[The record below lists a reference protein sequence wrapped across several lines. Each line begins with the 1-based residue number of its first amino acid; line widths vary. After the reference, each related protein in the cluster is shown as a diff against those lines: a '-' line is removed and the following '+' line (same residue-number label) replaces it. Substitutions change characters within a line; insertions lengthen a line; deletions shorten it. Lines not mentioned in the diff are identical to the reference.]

1 MLFTRAWWNH
11 FLRSW
16 NRPAGVPE
24 GGPLAELAKNASR
37 VPRTPRFVTALL
49 LVASL
54 SILLVPDVRRAIVAT
69 AEAWGYQSQSLQQ
82 SAEFAHLRKEA
93 DRNQDPQLLA
103 FMALLSEDANERAR
117 MANEAVRLDA
127 SLTWIYC
134 YVHAEQGPWWP
145 YSVPQVWINRLQE
158 WDPDNAIPRLLVAQ
172 EIHTR
177 YENEWIKAGQRSY
190 FNPKPSLAQDPAW
203 LTAMDSAFAATKY
216 DTYYPRLFELY
227 RTVSFRYA
235 IKDRMVALG
244 ILQRLR
250 LWGAADAGNYSELLF
265 ARGEAAEHAGN
276 LSEAADLYWKPA
288 LFAERVRQ
296 QSTENWDHWT
306 VGDMQIKSYAKLQPL
321 LARMGRTDESNLVG
335 YNLKGLQARAE
346 QDGWQSS
353 WLWRWARDGW
363 VGFLIRFLTEMIFL
377 LGVLSIIALTVLF
390 FHRRTGLES
399 RGRTLAY
406 CSLIVDFC
414 PLLVLIASG
423 MLYATYRPLAVI
435 YERYMSAPYQLSNF
449 DELTSSFY
457 VPYMTPEGL
466 DKFTSQYFTE
476 ATFWTVAIVGL
487 SILAVWI
494 LFRGALR
501 RRAIPAV

>member
-1 MLFTRAWWNH
+1 MSVNQNSPGHRLAAWLARGAARAWPEESRKWGMALEAELFEIQGPGASLRWAIGGVMLFTRAWWNH

-49 LVASL
+49 LACFARQSFL
-54 SILLVPDVRRAIVAT
+54 SRTCGAPLLRRPKPG
-69 AEAWGYQSQSLQQ
+69 GYQSQSLQQ

-158 WDPDNAIPRLLVAQ
+158 WDPDNAMPRLLVAQ

-190 FNPKPSLAQDPAW
+190 FNPKPSLATGPCLADRDGFCFCALRNMTPTTRA
-203 LTAMDSAFAATKY
+203 SSN
-216 DTYYPRLFELY
+216 LY

-265 ARGEAAEHAGN
+265 ARGEACGTCGKFERSRRPVLEAGV
-276 LSEAADLYWKPA
+276 
-288 LFAERVRQ
+288 VR
-296 QSTENWDHWT
+296 
-306 VGDMQIKSYAKLQPL
+306 
-321 LARMGRTDESNLVG
+321 
-335 YNLKGLQARAE
+335 
-346 QDGWQSS
+346 
-353 WLWRWARDGW
+353 
-363 VGFLIRFLTEMIFL
+363 
-377 LGVLSIIALTVLF
+377 
-390 FHRRTGLES
+390 
-399 RGRTLAY
+399 
-406 CSLIVDFC
+406 
-414 PLLVLIASG
+414 
-423 MLYATYRPLAVI
+423 
-435 YERYMSAPYQLSNF
+435 
-449 DELTSSFY
+449 
-457 VPYMTPEGL
+457 
-466 DKFTSQYFTE
+466 
-476 ATFWTVAIVGL
+476 
-487 SILAVWI
+487 
-494 LFRGALR
+494 
-501 RRAIPAV
+501 